1 MAEQDELTYEALE
14 DEGAFL
20 DQEWLPGT
28 VGQMPVAR
36 ETPDEG
42 CESEDG
48 LGLTQA
54 QVEELARL
62 YPDRVGQ
69 RRPLADMNAKEVG
82 REGEVM
88 AAAFLLSNDFEILD
102 TNWRCGG
109 READIIALDGDE
121 VVLVEVKTRRRP
133 AGSDHDEIPELA
145 VDHRKQEGYRA
156 LALLYMA
163 FHAEVRH
170 IRFDVIAINL
180 VVGGGSRIR
189 HLVGAFVW
197 DE

>member
-1 MAEQDELTYEALE
+1 MDKIDELTYERPEEEEIAPDVPEGVDAPSGEDDGTADCVDAPSE
-14 DEGAFL
+14 DEL
-20 DQEWLPGT
+20 E
-28 VGQMPVAR
+28 
-36 ETPDEG
+36 
-42 CESEDG
+42 
-48 LGLTQA
+48 LTRA

-62 YPDRVGQ
+62 YPRRVGM
-69 RRPLADMNAKEVG
+69 RKALADMTPAEVG

-109 READIIALDGDE
+109 READIVALDGDE

-133 AGSDHDEIPELA
+133 AQSRRDEIPELA
-145 VDHRKQEGYRA
+145 VDWRKQEGYRS

-163 FHAEVRH
+163 FHADVRH
-170 IRFDVIAINL
+170 IRFDVIAINM

-189 HLVGAFVW
+189 HLVGAFTW

>member
-1 MAEQDELTYEALE
+1 MAELDE
-14 DEGAFL
+14 DSFL
-20 DQEWLPGT
+20 DQEWAPSEAAH
-28 VGQMPVAR
+28 AR
-36 ETPDEG
+36 DEDAACEDDCEDEG
-42 CESEDG
+42 E

-54 QVEELARL
+54 QLEELARL
-62 YPDRVGQ
+62 YPERVRV
-69 RRPLADMNAKEVG
+69 RRPLADMTTKEVG

-109 READIIALDGDE
+109 READIVALDGDE
-121 VVLVEVKTRRRP
+121 VILVEVKTRRRP
-133 AGSDHDEIPELA
+133 TGGRDEIPELA

-163 FHAEVRH
+163 FHSEVRH

>member
-1 MAEQDELTYEALE
+1 
-14 DEGAFL
+14 
-20 DQEWLPGT
+20 
-28 VGQMPVAR
+28 
-36 ETPDEG
+36 
-42 CESEDG
+42 
-48 LGLTQA
+48 
-54 QVEELARL
+54 
-62 YPDRVGQ
+62 
-69 RRPLADMNAKEVG
+69 
-82 REGEVM
+82 
-88 AAAFLLSNDFEILD
+88 
-102 TNWRCGG
+102 
-109 READIIALDGDE
+109 ADIVALDGDE

-133 AGSDHDEIPELA
+133 TGGRDEIPELA

-163 FHAEVRH
+163 FHSEVRH

>member
-1 MAEQDELTYEALE
+1 MAETILRMTGIQKYFPGVHAL
-14 DEGAFL
+14 DN
-20 DQEWLPGT
+20 
-28 VGQMPVAR
+28 
-36 ETPDEG
+36 
-42 CESEDG
+42 
-48 LGLTQA
+48 A
-54 QVEELARL
+54 QL
-62 YPDRVGQ
+62 
-69 RRPLADMNAKEVG
+69 EV

-109 READIIALDGDE
+109 READIVALDGDE

-133 AGSDHDEIPELA
+133 AGGRDEIPELA

-163 FHAEVRH
+163 FHSEVRH

>member
-1 MAEQDELTYEALE
+1 MAELDELTYEAVE
-14 DEGAFL
+14 DEDSFL
-20 DQEWLPGT
+20 DQEWAPSEAAH
-28 VGQMPVAR
+28 AR
-36 ETPDEG
+36 DEDAACEDDCEDEG
-42 CESEDG
+42 E

-54 QVEELARL
+54 QLEELARL
-62 YPDRVGQ
+62 YPERVRV
-69 RRPLADMNAKEVG
+69 RRPLADMTTKEVG

-109 READIIALDGDE
+109 READILALDGDE

-133 AGSDHDEIPELA
+133 TGGRDEIPELA

-163 FHAEVRH
+163 FHSEVRH